1 MEGDPSPVSLCE
13 LRQRGHK
20 MIQIK
25 TSVLAM
31 NDRGAAGMGP
41 TPGQKLLTA
50 CVLPLSALHKG
61 LVVFII
67 YGITL
72 LQLDIN

>member
-1 MEGDPSPVSLCE
+1 
-13 LRQRGHK
+13 

-72 LQLDIN
+72 LQLDINYYIFGGFKIPSYLNGR